1 VGLVKYIARRL
12 IILIPELWII
22 TIIVFTLIQLSPGT
36 FLDQY
41 RLDPSI
47 SRETLQAMEKQ
58 LGLDKP
64 AVVQYF
70 YWLGKLVRLDFGYSF
85 YYRRPVV
92 DLIGERL
99 LGTFV
104 LSLYSFVIS
113 WIVGVVLGIVSALK
127 KYTATD
133 KILTVIAFSGLALPG
148 FFLALV
154 LLYMA
159 ARTGWFPIGGLYS
172 PETAK
177 MDVWSAF
184 KDIFWRLQ
192 LPAFTLTFGSFAGLM
207 RYQRGSLLDVMNE
220 DYVEFARAK
229 GMPERVVI
237 YRHALRNA
245 INPLITIFGA
255 SLADLLSGAVIT
267 ETIFSWP
274 GLGRLTYQALLQ
286 KDYYVVMASTVIS
299 TVLLVIGNLIG
310 DILLAAVDPRIRYE

>member
-1 VGLVKYIARRL
+1 MIKYIARRL
-12 IILIPELWII
+12 IILLPELWII
-22 TIIVFTLIQLSPGT
+22 TVIVFALIQLSPGT

-41 RLDPSI
+41 KLDPSI
-47 SRETLQAMEKQ
+47 SKETLKTMEKE

-64 AVVQYF
+64 AIVQYF
-70 YWLGKLVRLDFGYSF
+70 YWLGKVFRGDFGYSF

-104 LSLYSFVIS
+104 LSLYSFVLS
-113 WIVGVVLGIVSALK
+113 WILGVLLGIISALK
-127 KYTATD
+127 KYTVTD
-133 KILTVIAFSGLALPG
+133 KIFTIIAFSGLALPG

-159 ARTGWFPIGGLYS
+159 ARTGWFPIGGMYS
-172 PETAK
+172 PETVRL
-177 MDVWSAF
+177 DVWNAF
-184 KDIFWRLQ
+184 KDIFWRMQ
-192 LPAFTLTFGSFAGLM
+192 LPAFTLTFGGFAGLM
-207 RYQRGSLLDVMNE
+207 RYQRGSLLDVLNE

-237 YRHALRNA
+237 YKHALRNA
-245 INPLITIFGA
+245 INPLITMFGY
-255 SLADLLSGAVIT
+255 SLSGLLSGAVIT

-286 KDYYVVMASTVIS
+286 KDYYVVMASTVIG
-299 TVLLVIGNLIG
+299 TVLLVLGNLVG

>member
-1 VGLVKYIARRL
+1 MIKYIARRL
-12 IILIPELWII
+12 IILLPELWII
-22 TIIVFTLIQLSPGT
+22 TIIVFTLMQLSPGD

-41 RLDPSI
+41 RLDPSV
-47 SRETLQAMEKQ
+47 SKGTLQAMEKE

-70 YWLGKLVRLDFGYSF
+70 YWFGKLLKLDFGYSF
-85 YYRRPVV
+85 YYRRPVAT
-92 DLIGERL
+92 LISERL

-113 WIVGVVLGIVSALK
+113 WIIGVVLGVISALK
-127 KYTATD
+127 KYTLTD

-159 ARTGWFPIGGLYS
+159 ARTGWFPIGGMYS
-172 PETAK
+172 PETSRL
-177 MDVWSAF
+177 DVWNAF

-192 LPAFTLTFGSFAGLM
+192 LPAFTLTFGGFAGLM
-207 RYQRGSLLDVMNE
+207 RYQRGTLLDVLNE

-237 YRHALRNA
+237 YKHALRNA
-245 INPLITIFGA
+245 INPLVTMFGG
-255 SLADLLSGAVIT
+255 SLAGLLSGAVIT

-299 TVLLVIGNLIG
+299 TVLLIIGNLVG

>member
-1 VGLVKYIARRL
+1 MIKYIARRL

-22 TIIVFTLIQLSPGT
+22 TVIVFTLMQLSPGT

-41 RLDPSI
+41 KLDPSI
-47 SRETLQAMEKQ
+47 SKETLQAMEKE

-70 YWLGKLVRLDFGYSF
+70 YWFGKLLKLDFGFSF

-92 DLIGERL
+92 SLISERL

-104 LSLYSFVIS
+104 LSLYSFVLS
-113 WIVGVVLGIVSALK
+113 WIIGVFLGVVSALK
-127 KYTATD
+127 KYTITD
-133 KILTVIAFSGLALPG
+133 KILTVVAFSGLALPG
-148 FFLALV
+148 FFLALL

-159 ARTGWFPIGGLYS
+159 ARTGWFPIGGMYS
-172 PETAK
+172 PETVRL
-177 MDVWSAF
+177 DVWNAF

-192 LPAFTLTFGSFAGLM
+192 LPALTLTFGSFAGLM
-207 RYQRGSLLDVMNE
+207 RYQRGTLLDVLSE

-237 YRHALRNA
+237 YKHALRNA
-245 INPLITIFGA
+245 INPLVTMFGG
-255 SLADLLSGAVIT
+255 SLAGLLSGAVIT

-299 TVLLVIGNLIG
+299 TVLLIIGNLVG
-310 DILLAAVDPRIRYE
+310 DVLLAAVDPRIRYE

>member
-1 VGLVKYIARRL
+1 MIKYIARRL
-12 IILIPELWII
+12 IILLPELWII

-41 RLDPSI
+41 KLDPSI
-47 SRETLQAMEKQ
+47 SQETLKAMEKE

-70 YWLGKLVRLDFGYSF
+70 YWLGKLAKLDFGYSF
-85 YYRRPVV
+85 YYRRPVAA
-92 DLIGERL
+92 LISERL

-104 LSLYSFVIS
+104 LSLYSFVLS
-113 WIVGVVLGIVSALK
+113 WIIGVALGIISALK
-127 KYTATD
+127 KYTLTD
-133 KILTVIAFSGLALPG
+133 KVLTVIAFSGLALPG

-159 ARTGWFPIGGLYS
+159 AKTGWFPIGGMYS
-172 PETAK
+172 PETVRL
-177 MDVWSAF
+177 DVWNAF

-192 LPAFTLTFGSFAGLM
+192 LPAFTLTFGGFAGLM
-207 RYQRGSLLDVMNE
+207 RYQRGSLLDVLNE

-237 YRHALRNA
+237 YKHALRNA
-245 INPLITIFGA
+245 INPLITMFGY
-255 SLADLLSGAVIT
+255 SLSGLLSGAVIT

-286 KDYYVVMASTVIS
+286 KDYYVVMASTVIG
-299 TVLLVIGNLIG
+299 TILLVLGNLVG